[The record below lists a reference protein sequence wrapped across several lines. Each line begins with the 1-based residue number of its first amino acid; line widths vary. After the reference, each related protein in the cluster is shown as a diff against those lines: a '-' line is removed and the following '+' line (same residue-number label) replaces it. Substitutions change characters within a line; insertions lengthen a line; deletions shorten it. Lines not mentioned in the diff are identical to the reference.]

1 MTREHPRVLV
11 VDDGLLIREGI
22 RQVLVAGGCEVVGI
36 AGDVAGM
43 TDALSLI
50 PDVEAVVLDIR
61 MPPTHTDEGLR
72 ALESLRTRGSQL
84 GVVLLSMYGNPTLA
98 IRATAAGAGTGY
110 LLKDRVTD
118 ADMLLR
124 AIRTVMV
131 GGTVVDP
138 EVVAELVSPAHPRT
152 DLQRL
157 TEREREVLALMAE
170 GSSNI
175 GIASRLVVSP
185 KTVESHVAS
194 ILMKL
199 DIEPLPEEHRRVL
212 AVLRLLRAGE

>member
-22 RQVLVAGGCEVVGI
+22 RQVLMAGGCEVVAV
-36 AGDVAGM
+36 AGDVTEM
-43 TDALSLI
+43 KEALDRI
-50 PDVEAVVLDIR
+50 PDIDAVVLDIR
-61 MPPTHTDEGLR
+61 MPPSHTDEGLQ
-72 ALESLRTRGSQL
+72 ALEALRASGSSL

-118 ADMLLR
+118 AGMLVG
-124 AIRTVMV
+124 AVRTVIV

-138 EVVAELVSPAHPRT
+138 EVVAQLVSPAHPRS

-157 TEREREVLALMAE
+157 SEREREVLTLMAS
-170 GSSNI
+170 GSSNL
-175 GIASRLVVSP
+175 GIAARLVLSP
-185 KTVESHVAS
+185 KTVESHVAA
-194 ILMKL
+194 IMTKL
-199 DIEPLPEEHRRVL
+199 GIEGAPEEHRRVL
-212 AVLRLLRAGE
+212 AVLRLLRASE

>member
-1 MTREHPRVLV
+1 VTREHPRVLV

-43 TDALSLI
+43 TEALALI
-50 PDVEAVVLDIR
+50 PEVDAVVLDIR

-72 ALESLRTRGSQL
+72 ALEGLRSRGSRL

-118 ADMLLR
+118 ADMLVR
-124 AIRTVMV
+124 AIRTVMG

-138 EVVAELVSPAHPRT
+138 EVVAALVSPAHPRA

-157 TEREREVLALMAE
+157 TEREREVLTLMAE
-170 GSSNI
+170 GSSNL

-199 DIEPLPEEHRRVL
+199 DIEAVPEEHRRVL